1 VLATQER
8 ESTAGGISVPRKTFF
23 VTALPLRG
31 ALDYSD
37 NLLDPTRGWRGSLRV
52 SPEVSKQQNGPTA
65 NYARIQFDLSG
76 YKAVAHRVVLA
87 ARARVGS
94 IPGTGL
100 DNIAPSRRF
109 YAGGGGSIRGFGFQ
123 EIGPR
128 DTAGDPSGGRSLV
141 ELSVEARIGTG
152 LMQGAVE
159 LVPFLDAGTV
169 AEAITPRL
177 TGLRYGAGLGLRYKT
192 GFGPIRLDLGTP
204 LNPRPGDSRVTVSVA
219 LGQAF

>member
-1 VLATQER
+1 MVHQH
-8 ESTAGGISVPRKTFF
+8 
-23 VTALPLRG
+23 
-31 ALDYSD
+31 
-37 NLLDPTRGWRGSLRV
+37 
-52 SPEVSKQQNGPTA
+52 QQGGPTA
-65 NYARIQFDLSG
+65 TYARVQFDLSA
-76 YKAVAHRVVLA
+76 YRAVGRRVVLA

-94 IPGTGL
+94 IPGTAL
-100 DNIAPSRRF
+100 ANIAPSRRF
-109 YAGGGGSIRGFGFQ
+109 YAGGGGSVRGYGYQ

-128 DTAGDPSGGRSLV
+128 NTAGDPSGGRSLV

-152 LMQGAVE
+152 LLDGAVE

-169 AEAITPRL
+169 AESIAPTL

-204 LNPRPGDSRVTVSVA
+204 LNPRPGDSRITVSVA